1 MKHKVG
7 IFIHIRLHA
16 KHILLIGQNI
26 YEKDDHAV
34 ILHYK
39 FKQVEVLRLDGAAAV
54 KTGKAVRI
62 GRLLAVRQ
70 VSEERVLLGLVR
82 DPAFLQIVGDGADGR
97 GGIGPPAQIF
107 IKGGE
112 CTGIQVDIKNA
123 RHIFAESQQLKYTGC
138 VFEFRDGRPFR
149 EQILETI
156 RPGIRSI
163 YEEAGEP
170 GSRFRRV
177 HLSAVK
183 LEAVD
188 FSFGNQPE
196 KRKRHS
202 AGGLGDLLPLLPGHH
217 FEIALVQVPLQFC
230 FHIGAAE
237 LERFLESVV
246 LSGVQR

>member
-1 MKHKVG
+1 MYRHP
-7 IFIHIRLHA
+7 
-16 KHILLIGQNI
+16 
-26 YEKDDHAV
+26 
-34 ILHYK
+34 
-39 FKQVEVLRLDGAAAV
+39 
-54 KTGKAVRI
+54 
-62 GRLLAVRQ
+62 GRYQ
-70 VSEERVLLGLVR
+70 
-82 DPAFLQIVGDGADGR
+82 
-97 GGIGPPAQIF
+97 
-107 IKGGE
+107 
-112 CTGIQVDIKNA
+112 NA

-196 KRKRHS
+196 KSGTALAAS
-202 AGGLGDLLPLLPGHH
+202 A
-217 FEIALVQVPLQFC
+217 ISSRFC
-230 FHIGAAE
+230 RGTIS
-237 LERFLESVV
+237 R
-246 LSGVQR
+246 